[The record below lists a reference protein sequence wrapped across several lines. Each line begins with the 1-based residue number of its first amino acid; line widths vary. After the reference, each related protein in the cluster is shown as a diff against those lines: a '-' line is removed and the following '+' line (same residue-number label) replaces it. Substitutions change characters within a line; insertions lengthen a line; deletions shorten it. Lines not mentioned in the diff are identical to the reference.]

1 MKWRKSK
8 MKTSLISL
16 LIVSTVCLGG
26 DIANRYINERTR
38 IVRQDASVD
47 GRIITYYRQG
57 DKLWVTTN
65 IVKVINRDAP
75 RLVRYSKLKLITTA
89 KSAGKWNELK
99 SAIKEMDLEDE
110 WLACQFISSDN
121 PAYIAATNTVITKG
135 IATEQAVKAFMAA
148 SEDR

>member
-1 MKWRKSK
+1 

-16 LIVSTVCLGG
+16 LVASTVCLGG

-38 IVRQDASVD
+38 IVRQDASID
-47 GRIITYYRQG
+47 GRVITYYRKG
-57 DKLWVTTN
+57 DKSWATTN
-65 IVKVINRDAP
+65 TVKVINRDAP

-99 SAIKEMDLEDE
+99 SAIKEMNLEDE
-110 WLACQFISSDN
+110 WLACQFIASDN
-121 PAYIAATNTVITKG
+121 PAYIAATNTVISQG

>member
-1 MKWRKSK
+1 

-38 IVRQDASVD
+38 IVGQDASVD

-99 SAIKEMDLEDE
+99 SAIQSLGFEDE
-110 WLACQFISSDN
+110 WQACQFISSDH
-121 PAYIAATNTVITKG
+121 PVYIAVTNTVITRG
-135 IATEQAVKAFMAA
+135 IASEKAVQEFMKKA
-148 SEDR
+148 ED